1 MLLSVKIK
9 EPVKCVRKMSSSLSV
24 TAFVIFLSFDNVS
37 LSLER
42 ATQFFFKC
50 VESRLIFE
58 KSAIFLLEREIR
70 T

>member
-1 MLLSVKIK
+1 MILSVKIK

-24 TAFVIFLSFDNVS
+24 TAFVIFLSFDVS
-37 LSLER
+37 SSLER

-50 VESRLIFE
+50 VKSRIIFE